1 MIHFNWLIILFYH
14 CYKFNVIEFCSNYK
28 HKVLYSKDWWLF
40 KNLDWWRITGFCSHN
55 FLLKVAKS
63 LYVYQTTPDE
73 VQKYVQLNSSDNCIH
88 HYNVEILNIFD
99 PELELINT
107 KPIIKNKLKEF
118 LAKLKKFKVQQY

>member
-1 MIHFNWLIILFYH
+1 M
-14 CYKFNVIEFCSNYK
+14 
-28 HKVLYSKDWWLF
+28 
-40 KNLDWWRITGFCSHN
+40 
-55 FLLKVAKS
+55 LKVAKS

-73 VQKYVQLNSSDNCIH
+73 VEKYVQLNSSDNCIH